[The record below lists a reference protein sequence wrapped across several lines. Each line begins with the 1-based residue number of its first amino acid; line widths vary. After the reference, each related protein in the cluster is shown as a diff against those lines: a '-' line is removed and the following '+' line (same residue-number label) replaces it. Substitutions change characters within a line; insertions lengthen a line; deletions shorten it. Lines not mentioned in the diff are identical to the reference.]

1 MTVSAGLD
9 SQLVTG
15 RYLFKH
21 SPQDGLDKVL
31 AAYGEKER
39 IVYLLFYKQA
49 YQHCILLSTGFS
61 SVNRYALFA
70 SVVSQLLATA

>member
-31 AAYGEKER
+31 AAYGEEER
-39 IVYLLFYKQA
+39 TLIKKKKK
-49 YQHCILLSTGFS
+49 FS
-61 SVNRYALFA
+61 SYIRKYRRERLQSHIRGRA
-70 SVVSQLLATA
+70 S

>member
-21 SPQDGLDKVL
+21 SPQDGMDKVL
-31 AAYGEKER
+31 AAYGEEER
-39 IVYLLFYKQA
+39 TVYPLFNKQTLPA
-49 YQHCILLSTGFS
+49 LYTF
-61 SVNRYALFA
+61 VNRLW
-70 SVVSQLLATA
+70 LR

>member
-9 SQLVTG
+9 SRLVTG

-31 AAYGEKER
+31 AAYGEEIQTGAVAKSYTRKGFVIYKEMR
-39 IVYLLFYKQA
+39 KYLVVHREA
-49 YQHCILLSTGFS
+49 FS
-61 SVNRYALFA
+61 HI
-70 SVVSQLLATA
+70 